1 MTVPAQNGIPENA
14 SLEFTEAERAAMRAY
29 LQRCEVR
36 LSTLHRIATAFL
48 SGAGLILLIPIFFK
62 DVIDN
67 IIVILLADAGNQFI
81 RLGET
86 PGMALTVL
94 MYVLVCYPLLLSLV
108 IPVYAVILLLKD
120 IVHFYFTIYVPGF
133 SSTLLNP
140 TFALTGIAFSWD
152 ESLKAKR
159 EIIRYQYQP
168 GKLNYMVPFSMERR
182 GEYFDD
188 LFEQTS
194 GEIIPPSRRIQQLK
208 AWDALP
214 EDVDLV
220 ALKHFNAAFGLARTL
235 DRALVEEV
243 AQMEMA
249 LARHILYLR
258 RLLLRYIKALL
269 MFIWTML
276 IAFIMLPF
284 LRDDR
289 LHTFVLLGFGY
300 LIWGLAVMR
309 IMNLPI
315 RWIYRHRR
323 ENSTPQHVDPQLTLL
338 ERNVGKYCTWAVY
351 TSAAGLILALVSHI

>member
-1 MTVPAQNGIPENA
+1 MTAAAQNGIPENTA
-14 SLEFTEAERAAMRAY
+14 QEFTEAERAAMRAY
-29 LQRCEVR
+29 LQRSEVR
-36 LSTLHRIATAFL
+36 LSTLHRIASAFL

-67 IIVILLADAGNQFI
+67 IILILLADAGNQFV

-86 PGMALTVL
+86 PGMALTIL
-94 MYVLVCYPLLLSLV
+94 MYALVCYPLLLSLV
-108 IPVYAVILLLKD
+108 IPLYAVFLLLKD

-133 SSTLLNP
+133 PNTLLNP

-152 ESLKAKR
+152 ESPKVKR
-159 EIIRYQYQP
+159 EVIRYQYRP
-168 GKLNYMVPFSMERR
+168 GKLNYMIPFSMQRR
-182 GEYFDD
+182 SEYFDD
-188 LFEQTS
+188 LFEQTG
-194 GEIIPPSRRIQQLK
+194 GEIIPASRRMENLK

-214 EDVDLV
+214 EDADTVTLR
-220 ALKHFNAAFGLARTL
+220 HFNEALGLARAL

-243 AQMEMA
+243 ALMEMA

-289 LHTFVLLGFGY
+289 LHTFTLLGFGY

-309 IMNLPI
+309 IMNTPMN
-315 RWIYRHRR
+315 WIYRHRR